1 MSLTNQKVI
10 AKLNEQERIYF
21 SQLFQYIDVN
31 NTGLINGKDSVAFF
45 RKTSL
50 PIDILKKI
58 WINASSTGNTL
69 DKDEFFV
76 ALKLFLK

>member
-1 MSLTNQKVI
+1 MLKADGIT
-10 AKLNEQERIYF
+10 QEELANKMNCSKQYVNRI
-21 SQLFQYIDVN
+21 
-31 NTGLINGKDSVAFF
+31 INGKDSVAFF

-76 ALKLFLK
+76 ALKLISYS